1 VSPSP
6 FSWGIP
12 VKLIWLLLG
21 LLLASLAIRGVISAA
36 READTVSVVGDL
48 IISALLGWAA
58 IAAWKRVRV

>member
-1 VSPSP
+1 M
-6 FSWGIP
+6 
-12 VKLIWLLLG
+12 KLIWLLLG